1 MFFLDPSEAFRVVT
15 GFPGQEQQVPRG
27 EKGKIATI
35 IINKHIA
42 LVPDAPGV
50 SCESGKLM
58 EGERAR

>member
-15 GFPGQEQQVPRG
+15 GFPGQKQQVPRG

-35 IINKHIA
+35 INKRIA